1 MRNQSLSSRRALSLR
16 GFACLAAVLMVT
28 ACAGDA
34 SEHWSPQEAP
44 KENKVSW
51 ITFDHEVAFASPA
64 SSLSQTERARI
75 SRFLDE
81 INIGNSDHVFIR
93 ANQGPRNHQVA
104 AVAKHL
110 RAMRVK
116 AEIIVARGAVRPV
129 SVVVGR
135 YLVTPP
141 RCPDWTKQPG
151 QDIANRRSSNFG
163 CATTSNLG
171 LMVADPGDLVQ
182 GAPMGPSDGEKGAL
196 AINKYRND
204 KVIAPPTV
212 TLSVQ
217 GGK

>member
-1 MRNQSLSSRRALSLR
+1 MRNQFSSPRRALSLR
-16 GFACLAAVLMVT
+16 GLACLASVLLVA
-28 ACAGDA
+28 ACVGDA

-44 KENKVSW
+44 KENKVTW
-51 ITFDHEVAFASPA
+51 ITFDHEVAFTSSA
-64 SSLSQTERARI
+64 SSLSQTERAKI

-81 INIGNSDHVFIR
+81 IDLGNSDHVFIR
-93 ANQGPRNHQVA
+93 ANRGPGNHQVA

-110 RAMRVK
+110 RTMRVK

-151 QDIANRRSSNFG
+151 LDIANRRSSNFG

-171 LMVADPGDLVQ
+171 LMVADPGDLVH
-182 GAPMGPSDGEKGAL
+182 GAPMGPSDGEKGAT

-204 KVIAPPTV
+204 KVEAPPTV